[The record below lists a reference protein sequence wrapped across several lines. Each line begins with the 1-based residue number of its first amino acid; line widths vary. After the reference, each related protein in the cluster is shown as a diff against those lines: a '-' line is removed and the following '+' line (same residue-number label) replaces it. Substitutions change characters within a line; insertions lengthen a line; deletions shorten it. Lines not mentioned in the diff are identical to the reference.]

1 VARFKNSFVELE
13 KPKFYRLLDAQREA
27 GVQGKLKDVID
38 KIPPDL
44 LYPVFVEIG
53 LLGAPGAAKAVVE
66 MSDPASSIGDCYVCG
81 KPATVTRQDAT
92 GVTRRLEEVRLLAP
106 VVPGKIVAVGLN
118 YRDHAREMGKT
129 IPEEPLLFLKAPSAL
144 NDPGGEIVY
153 PPQSRRVD
161 YEAELAVVIGR
172 VSKNVKEKDAAAHIL
187 GYTCINDVTARDLQ
201 VKDVQ
206 YTRAKGFDTFAP
218 LGPWIV
224 TDFDPTEASVRCFVN
239 GEVRQNGNT
248 REMGASVHRLVEFIS
263 SVMTL
268 FPGDVIAT
276 GTPPGVGSL
285 LVGDVVTVEVGGIGA
300 LVNRVVAPGD

>member
-1 VARFKNSFVELE
+1 MRIARYEHEGRARYGLAEPESGQVREIAGDPFDRVE
-13 KPKFYRLLDAQREA
+13 
-27 GVQGKLKDVID
+27 
-38 KIPPDL
+38 
-44 LYPVFVEIG
+44 
-53 LLGAPGAAKAVVE
+53 
-66 MSDPASSIGDCYVCG
+66 
-81 KPATVTRQDAT
+81 AT
-92 GVTRRLEEVRLLAP
+92 GVTLRLDEVRLLAP

-118 YRDHAREMGKT
+118 YMDHAREMGKK

-172 VSKNVKEKDAAAHIL
+172 KAKNVKEGDAAAHIL

-224 TDFDPTEASVRCFVN
+224 TGFDPSAASVRCLVN
-239 GEVRQNGNT
+239 GEVRQDGNT
-248 REMGASVHRLVEFIS
+248 REMRASVFRLVEFIS

-285 LVGDVVTVEVGGIGA
+285 RVGDVVTVEVGGIGA
-300 LVNRVVAPGD
+300 LTNRVVAP

>member
-1 VARFKNSFVELE
+1 MRIARYEFEGRARYGLADPESGTV
-13 KPKFYRLLDAQREA
+13 REIA
-27 GVQGKLKDVID
+27 G
-38 KIPPDL
+38 
-44 LYPVFVEIG
+44 
-53 LLGAPGAAKAVVE
+53 
-66 MSDPASSIGDCYVCG
+66 DPFDRIE
-81 KPATVTRQDAT
+81 AT
-92 GVTRRLEEVRLLAP
+92 GKTRRLEEVRLLAP

-153 PPQSRRVD
+153 PSQSQRVD

-172 VSKNVKEKDAAAHIL
+172 VAKNVKEKDAAAHIL

-224 TDFDPTEASVRCFVN
+224 TDFDPSSASVRCLVN
-239 GEVRQNGNT
+239 GEVRQDGNT

-285 LVGDVVTVEVGGIGA
+285 RVGDVVTVEVGGIGA
-300 LVNRVVAPGD
+300 LTNRVVAP

>member
-1 VARFKNSFVELE
+1 MRIARYEFEGHARYGMVDPESGNVREIAAGDPFGRVE
-13 KPKFYRLLDAQREA
+13 
-27 GVQGKLKDVID
+27 
-38 KIPPDL
+38 
-44 LYPVFVEIG
+44 
-53 LLGAPGAAKAVVE
+53 
-66 MSDPASSIGDCYVCG
+66 
-81 KPATVTRQDAT
+81 AT
-92 GVTRRLEEVRLLAP
+92 GVERRLEEVRLLAP

-118 YRDHAREMGKT
+118 YRDHAREMGKK
-129 IPEEPLLFLKAPSAL
+129 IPEEPLLFLKASSAL

-153 PPQSRRVD
+153 PSQSRRVD

-172 VSKNVKEKDAAAHIL
+172 IAKNVKEKDAAAHIL

-224 TDFDPTEASVRCFVN
+224 TDFDPTEASIRCLVN
-239 GEVRQNGNT
+239 GEVRQDGNT
-248 REMGASVHRLVEFIS
+248 REMGASVYRLVEFIS

-285 LVGDVVTVEVGGIGA
+285 RVGDVVTVEIGGIGA
-300 LVNRVVAPGD
+300 LTNRVVA

>member
-1 VARFKNSFVELE
+1 MRIARYEYEGRVRYGLADPQSGKIREIEGDPFGRVE
-13 KPKFYRLLDAQREA
+13 
-27 GVQGKLKDVID
+27 
-38 KIPPDL
+38 
-44 LYPVFVEIG
+44 
-53 LLGAPGAAKAVVE
+53 
-66 MSDPASSIGDCYVCG
+66 
-81 KPATVTRQDAT
+81 AT
-92 GVTRRLEEVRLLAP
+92 GVARGIDEVRLLAP

-118 YRDHAREMGKT
+118 YKDHAREMGKE

-144 NDPGGEIVY
+144 NNPGGEIVY
-153 PPQSRRVD
+153 PQQSQRVD

-172 VSKNVKEKDAAAHIL
+172 MAKDVREKEAAGFIL

-224 TDFDPTEASVRCFVN
+224 TDFDPSSASVRCLVN
-239 GEVRQNGNT
+239 GEVRQDGNT
-248 REMGASVHRLVEFIS
+248 KEMGASVYRLVEFIS

-276 GTPPGVGSL
+276 GTPPGVGPL
-285 LVGDVVTVEVGGIGA
+285 HVGDVVTVEVGGLGV
-300 LVNRVVAPGD
+300 LTNRVVAP

>member
-1 VARFKNSFVELE
+1 MRIARYEYEGRPWYGLPDPVSGTVREIAGDPFDRVE
-13 KPKFYRLLDAQREA
+13 
-27 GVQGKLKDVID
+27 
-38 KIPPDL
+38 
-44 LYPVFVEIG
+44 
-53 LLGAPGAAKAVVE
+53 
-66 MSDPASSIGDCYVCG
+66 
-81 KPATVTRQDAT
+81 AT
-92 GVTRRLEEVRLLAP
+92 GVARRLEEVRLLAP

-118 YRDHAREMGKT
+118 YKDHAHEMGKK
-129 IPEEPLLFLKAPSAL
+129 IPEEPLLFLKASSAL
-144 NDPGGEIVY
+144 NGPGGEIVY
-153 PPQSRRVD
+153 PSQSHRVD

-172 VSKNVKEKDAAAHIL
+172 VAKNVKEKDAAAHIL

-224 TDFDPTEASVRCFVN
+224 TDFDPTEASVRCLVN
-239 GEVRQNGNT
+239 GEVRQDGNT
-248 REMGASVHRLVEFIS
+248 REMGASVFRLVEFIS

-285 LVGDVVTVEVGGIGA
+285 RVGDVVTVEVGGIGS
-300 LVNRVVAPGD
+300 LTNRVVAP

>member
-1 VARFKNSFVELE
+1 MRIARFETGGG
-13 KPKFYRLLDAQREA
+13 PRH
-27 GVQGKLKDVID
+27 GVID
-38 KIPPDL
+38 PESGNIREIAGEPFG
-44 LYPVFVEIG
+44 PVE
-53 LLGAPGAAKAVVE
+53 
-66 MSDPASSIGDCYVCG
+66 
-81 KPATVTRQDAT
+81 AT
-92 GVTRRLEEVRLLAP
+92 GVARRLEEVRLLAP

-172 VSKNVKEKDAAAHIL
+172 VSKNVRETDAAAHIL

-201 VKDVQ
+201 AKDVQ

-224 TDFDPTEASVRCFVN
+224 TDFDPAEAPVRCLVN

-248 REMGASVHRLVEFIS
+248 REMGASVFRLVEFIS

-285 LVGDVVTVEVGGIGA
+285 HVGDVVTVEVGGIGA
-300 LVNRVVAPGD
+300 LVNRVVAPEE

>member
-1 VARFKNSFVELE
+1 MRIARYEYDGRSRYGLADLDSGKVREIAGE
-13 KPKFYRLLDAQREA
+13 PFYRVETTGDA
-27 GVQGKLKDVID
+27 
-38 KIPPDL
+38 
-44 LYPVFVEIG
+44 
-53 LLGAPGAAKAVVE
+53 
-66 MSDPASSIGDCYVCG
+66 
-81 KPATVTRQDAT
+81 
-92 GVTRRLEEVRLLAP
+92 RRLEEVRLLPP

-118 YRDHAREMGKT
+118 YKDHARELGMK

-144 NDPGGEIVY
+144 NGPEGEIVY

-172 VSKNVKEKDAAAHIL
+172 VAKNVKEKDAAAHIL

-206 YTRAKGFDTFAP
+206 FARAKGFDTFAP

-224 TDFDPTEASVRCFVN
+224 TDFDPTEASVRCLVN
-239 GEVRQNGNT
+239 GEVRQDGNT
-248 REMGASVHRLVEFIS
+248 REMGASVYRLVEYIS

-276 GTPPGVGSL
+276 GTPPGIGSL
-285 LVGDVVTVEVGGIGA
+285 RVGDVVTVEVGGIGA
-300 LVNRVVAPGD
+300 LTNRVVAP